1 MGVVGAAIKGF
12 GRALMK
18 GKKSKSKWVKDKAGT
33 ITGVKPLSGKVPPYI
48 GAGGKHPGKR
58 AEIVKTWV
66 NVKKIDKIAKHEKQ
80 IKEGKAG
87 LKKMVET
94 GQAEELKDYKGKGTG
109 QHFRTGSK

>member
-33 ITGVKPLSGKVPPYI
+33 ITGVKPGSGKIPSYI
-48 GAGGKHPGKR
+48 GAGGKDLKKR
-58 AEIVKTWV
+58 AQIVKTWV

-87 LKKMVET
+87 LKKMIDT
-94 GQAEELKDYKGKGTG
+94 GQAKEFKDYKGKGTG